1 MRRAL
6 ELAARADYL
15 TSPNPMVGAIVLDRV
30 GELVGEGFHA
40 RAGEHHAEKVALDRA
55 GASARGGTLYA
66 TLEPCSHHGRTP
78 PCADAVIAAGIRRAV
93 IAMEDPDPKVAG
105 SGIARLR
112 AAGVEVEV
120 SSEAKVKAD
129 PEGDAARHLNRFY
142 LKHRSTGLPW
152 VTVKFGS
159 SLDGRIS
166 TTAGESRWIT
176 GEAARQEGHRLRQ
189 RHDAILVGAGTIV
202 ADDPE
207 LTNRL
212 LGAVRQPL
220 RVVLDSTLRIPRAA
234 KVLDQR
240 QARTLVVT
248 TERAPQTARATIG
261 AAAEVATVTAAG
273 PQQRVDLNRVL
284 ELLGARDIISV
295 LVEGGAEVNG
305 AFFDADLVDGVAAFL
320 APLVIGGRAAP
331 AAVGGEGV
339 IRLADAHRLT
349 NLVVRRIGDDLL
361 IEGDVHRDR

>member
-15 TSPNPMVGAIVLDRV
+15 TSPNPMVGSIVLDPS
-30 GELVGEGFHA
+30 GELAGEGFHA
-40 RAGEHHAEKVALDRA
+40 RAGEAHAEKVALDRA
-55 GASARGGTLYA
+55 GAHARGGTLYV
-66 TLEPCSHHGRTP
+66 TLEPCSHQGRTP
-78 PCADAVIAAGIRRAV
+78 PCADAVIAAGVRRVV
-93 IAMEDPDPKVAG
+93 IAMEDPDPRVAG

-112 AAGVEVEV
+112 AAGIKVEVGA
-120 SSEAKVKAD
+120 EA
-129 PEGDAARHLNRFY
+129 EAARHLNRFY
-142 LKHRSTGLPW
+142 IKHRTTGLPW

-166 TTAGESRWIT
+166 TSSGESRWIT
-176 GEAARQEGHRLRQ
+176 GEPARQEGHRLRQ

-212 LGAVRQPL
+212 PDAVRQPL
-220 RVVLDSTLRIPRAA
+220 RVVLDSTLRIPSAA
-234 KVLDQR
+234 KVLDQLR
-240 QARTLVVT
+240 APTLVVT

-273 PQQRVDLNRVL
+273 PQRRVDLGRL
-284 ELLGARDIISV
+284 LLLLGSRNILSV
-295 LVEGGAEVNG
+295 LVEGGAEING
-305 AFFDADLVDGVAAFL
+305 AFFDAGLVDGVVAFL
-320 APLVIGGRAAP
+320 APVVIGGRAAP
-331 AAVGGEGV
+331 GAVGGEGV
-339 IRLADAHRLT
+339 SRLADAHRLE
-349 NLVVRRIGDDLL
+349 NLLVRRIGDDLI